1 MRQSRKVVCKVIINV
16 LFISIQNRRCRNY
29 LTMKT
34 CDSVQWMKRFTNS
47 HSAYVAKNYIRFST
61 YVLKCHN
68 TEEVILLYAKR
79 FEIWNLEF
87 VIKESVRLSK
97 EYSLCPTL
105 PFGIVACTFVLFS
118 HNLSRNSCIYLQPAK
133 GTPFRQSLTPC
144 SPL

>member
-34 CDSVQWMKRFTNS
+34 CDSVQWLKRFTNS

-79 FEIWNLEF
+79 FEKPKKKLYYAFPCGICNQGISTF
-87 VIKESVRLSK
+87 IKRIFIMSHTSFRDCRVHFCAFFPQPFSK
-97 EYSLCPTL
+97 
-105 PFGIVACTFVLFS
+105 
-118 HNLSRNSCIYLQPAK
+118 
-133 GTPFRQSLTPC
+133 
-144 SPL
+144 